1 MSEFLKLAL
10 ASAADWTRYTDP
22 KVFGV
27 FVFLGIGVSD
37 LLEHASELI
46 DAHEASGFFAWA
58 ATLSFYVA
66 CALVVATVVCA
77 SKALFPRAKS
87 QASAGVLFFG
97 HIATYDTPEQYLEAV
112 KAADLDAEVAA
123 QAWEVSRIAAAKVT
137 WAQHAYRAVVG
148 FLAFWAIGRIAL
160 ELI

>member
-1 MSEFLKLAL
+1 MSEFFKLAL

-37 LLEHASELI
+37 LLEHA
-46 DAHEASGFFAWA
+46 DALLDPPGSGFFAVV
-58 ATLSFYVA
+58 ATASFVIA
-66 CALVVATVVCA
+66 GALVVATVACA
-77 SKALFPRAKS
+77 SKALFPRAKAAGS
-87 QASAGVLFFG
+87 GVLFFG
-97 HIATYDTPEQYLEAV
+97 HIATYDTPEQYIEAV
-112 KAADLDAEVAA
+112 KGADLDAEIAA
-123 QAWEVSRIAAAKVT
+123 QAWELSRIATAKVR
-137 WAQHAYRAVVG
+137 WAQHAYRAVIA